1 MNQFNYISP
10 KNKEEA
16 LRILKEERVKACIV
30 AGCSNVL
37 PDIRDKNLTLKFLV
51 DISDIEELRGINK
64 KKDKICIGPL
74 TTIAELINSELI
86 LKESK
91 VLIQAA
97 EQFADP
103 LVRNSATIGGNLVT
117 ASPAADMAVPLLTL
131 DALIEIESVG
141 QKREVKLRDFF
152 LEPGKT
158 VLQDDE
164 MIVGIEFEQSDI
176 NKNGY
181 FIKLGQ
187 RKAMAIAIASI
198 AVNLE
203 VKQNKI
209 TRIRIAAGSVAPM
222 PIRLTV
228 VEEFLESKEINNGLL
243 EEAIKKVSEEINP
256 ISDIRASEEYRRY
269 VSGIL
274 FKRAFKKL
282 TNYPIDQLIGE
293 KIIKKL

>member
-1 MNQFNYISP
+1 MNQFKYISP
-10 KNKEEA
+10 ENKEEA
-16 LRILKEERVKACIV
+16 LRILKEERTNAHIV

-37 PDIRDKNLTLKFLV
+37 PDIRDKNLSPKILV
-51 DISDIEELRGINK
+51 DITAIEELRGIDK
-64 KKDKICIGPL
+64 KKDKICIRPL
-74 TTIAELINSELI
+74 TTIAELANSELI

-103 LVRNSATIGGNLVT
+103 LVRNNATIGGNLVN
-117 ASPAADMAVPLLTL
+117 ASPAADMAVPLFTL
-131 DALIEIESVG
+131 DALIKIESVR
-141 QKREVKLRDFF
+141 QKREVKLKDFF

-158 VLQDDE
+158 VLHDDE

-187 RKAMAIAIASI
+187 RKAMAIAIASL
-198 AVNLE
+198 ALNLE

-209 TRIRIAAGSVAPM
+209 IQIRIAMGSVAPM

-228 VEEFLESKEINNGLL
+228 VEEFLENKEISNELVKEAMDRVR
-243 EEAIKKVSEEINP
+243 EEVEP
-256 ISDIRASEEYRRY
+256 ISDIRASKEYRRY
-269 VSGIL
+269 VSGSL

-282 TNYPIDQLIGE
+282 IPY
-293 KIIKKL
+293 

>member
-30 AGCSNVL
+30 AGCSNAL

-51 DISDIEELRGINK
+51 DISSIEELRGINK

-103 LVRNSATIGGNLVT
+103 LVRNSATIGGNLVN

-164 MIVGIEFEQSDI
+164 MIIGIEFEQSDI

-187 RKAMAIAIASI
+187 RKAMAIAIASL

-203 VKQNKI
+203 VRQNKI
-209 TRIRIAAGSVAPM
+209 TRIRIAAGSVAPT
-222 PIRLTV
+222 PIRLTTA
-228 VEEFLESKEINNGLL
+228 EEFLKDKEINNKLV
-243 EEAIKKVSEEINP
+243 EEAMDRVREEVEP
-256 ISDIRASEEYRRY
+256 ISDIRASIDYRRY

>member
-1 MNQFNYISP
+1 MNQFKYVSP
-10 KNKEEA
+10 ETKEEA
-16 LRILKEERVKACIV
+16 LKILKEGGVNACIV
-30 AGCSNVL
+30 AGSTNVL
-37 PDIRDKNLTLKFLV
+37 PDIKIKKLSPKILV
-51 DISDIEELRGINK
+51 DITAIEELRGIDK
-64 KKDKICIGPL
+64 KKDQICIRPL
-74 TTIAELINSELI
+74 TTIAELTHSELI

-103 LVRNSATIGGNLVT
+103 LVRNNATIGGNLVT
-117 ASPAADMAVPLLTL
+117 ASPAADIAVPLLTL
-131 DALIEIESVG
+131 GAMIKIESVR

-158 VLQDDE
+158 VLGDDE

-181 FIKLGQ
+181 FVKLGQ
-187 RKAMAIAIASI
+187 RKAMAIAIASL
-198 AVNLE
+198 ALNLE

-209 TRIRIAAGSVAPM
+209 IQIRIAMGSVAPM
-222 PIRLTV
+222 PIRLTG
-228 VEEFLESKEINNGLL
+228 VEEFLKNKEIKNGLI
-243 EEAIKKVSEEINP
+243 EEAINKVSEEVNP

-269 VSGIL
+269 ISGIL

-282 TNYPIDQLIGE
+282 IQENN
-293 KIIKKL
+293 

>member
-37 PDIRDKNLTLKFLV
+37 PNIRDKNLTLKFLV

-103 LVRNSATIGGNLVT
+103 LVRNNATIGGNLVT

-131 DALIEIESVG
+131 DALIKIESVG

-209 TRIRIAAGSVAPM
+209 IQIRIAMGSVAPT
-222 PIRLTV
+222 PIKLTV
-228 VEEFLESKEINNGLL
+228 TEEFLKDKVINDKLV
-243 EEAIKKVSEEINP
+243 EEAMDRVREEVEP
-256 ISDIRASEEYRRY
+256 ISDIRASTEYRRY

-282 TNYPIDQLIGE
+282 TNLISR
-293 KIIKKL
+293 

>member
-1 MNQFNYISP
+1 MNQFKYISP
-10 KNKEEA
+10 ENKEEA
-16 LRILKEERVKACIV
+16 LKILKEEGVNACMV
-30 AGCSNVL
+30 AGSTNIL
-37 PDIRDKNLTLKFLV
+37 PDIKIKKLSPKILI
-51 DISDIEELRGINK
+51 DITAIEELKGIDK
-64 KKDKICIGPL
+64 KKDKICISPL

-86 LKESK
+86 LKEGK

-103 LVRNSATIGGNLVT
+103 LVRNNATIGGNLVT

-131 DALIEIESVG
+131 DALIKIESVR

-164 MIVGIEFEQSDI
+164 MIVGIEFKQSDI

-187 RKAMAIAIASI
+187 RKAMAIAIASM

-203 VKQNKI
+203 VRQNEI
-209 TRIRIAAGSVAPM
+209 TRIRIAAGSVAPT
-222 PIRLTV
+222 PIRLTAT
-228 VEEFLESKEINNGLL
+228 EEFLKDKEINNKLV
-243 EEAIKKVSEEINP
+243 EEAMDRVREEVEP
-256 ISDIRASEEYRRY
+256 ISDIRASAEYRRY

-282 TNYPIDQLIGE
+282 TN
-293 KIIKKL
+293 

>member
-1 MNQFNYISP
+1 MNQFKYISP
-10 KNKEEA
+10 KTKEEA
-16 LRILKEERVKACIV
+16 LKILKEEGVNACIV
-30 AGCSNVL
+30 AGSTNIL
-37 PDIRDKNLTLKFLV
+37 PDIKIKKLSPKILV
-51 DISDIEELRGINK
+51 DITTIEELRGIDK
-64 KKDKICIGPL
+64 KKDKICIRPL
-74 TTIAELINSELI
+74 TTIAELAHSELI

-103 LVRNSATIGGNLVT
+103 LVRNNATIGGNLVT
-117 ASPAADMAVPLLTL
+117 ASPAADIAVPLLTL
-131 DALIEIESVG
+131 GAIIKIESVR
-141 QKREVKLRDFF
+141 QKREVELRDFF

-187 RKAMAIAIASI
+187 RKAMAIAIASL
-198 AVNLE
+198 ALNLE

-209 TRIRIAAGSVAPM
+209 VQIRIAMGSVAPM
-222 PIRLTV
+222 PIRLTG
-228 VEEFLESKEINNGLL
+228 VEEFLKNKEIKNGLI
-243 EEAIKKVSEEINP
+243 EEAINKVSEEVNP

-269 VSGIL
+269 ISGIL

-282 TNYPIDQLIGE
+282 TDLPINQLTN
-293 KIIKKL
+293 

>member
-37 PDIRDKNLTLKFLV
+37 PNIRDKNLTLKFLV

-209 TRIRIAAGSVAPM
+209 IQIRIAMGSVAPT
-222 PIRLTV
+222 PIKLTV
-228 VEEFLESKEINNGLL
+228 TEEFLKDKVINDKLV
-243 EEAIKKVSEEINP
+243 EEAMDRVREEVEP
-256 ISDIRASEEYRRY
+256 ISDIRASAEYRRY
-269 VSGIL
+269 VSEIL

-282 TNYPIDQLIGE
+282 TN
-293 KIIKKL
+293 

>member
-1 MNQFNYISP
+1 MNQFKYISP
-10 KNKEEA
+10 ETKEEA
-16 LRILKEERVKACIV
+16 LKILKEEGANACIV
-30 AGCSNVL
+30 AGSTNVL
-37 PDIRDKNLTLKFLV
+37 PDIKIKKLSPKILI
-51 DISDIEELRGINK
+51 DITAIKELRGIDK
-64 KKDKICIGPL
+64 KKDKICIRPL
-74 TTIAELINSELI
+74 TTIAELANSELI

-103 LVRNSATIGGNLVT
+103 LVRNNATIGGNLVT

-131 DALIEIESVG
+131 DAIVKIERVR
-141 QKREVKLRDFF
+141 QKREVKLKEFF
-152 LEPGKT
+152 LGPGKT

-181 FIKLGQ
+181 FIKIGQ
-187 RKAMAIAIASI
+187 RKAMAISIASV

-203 VKQNKI
+203 VRQNKI
-209 TRIRIAAGSVAPM
+209 NQIRIAAGSVALM

-228 VEEFLESKEINNGLL
+228 IEEFLENKEISNQLI
-243 EEAIKKVSEEINP
+243 EEAVNKVCEEVNP

-269 VSGIL
+269 ISGIL
-274 FKRAFKKL
+274 FKRAFEQL
-282 TNYPIDQLIGE
+282 TNIPID
-293 KIIKKL
+293 

>member
-1 MNQFNYISP
+1 MNQFKYISP
-10 KNKEEA
+10 ETKEEA
-16 LRILKEERVKACIV
+16 LKLLKEEGANACIV
-30 AGCSNVL
+30 AGSTNVL
-37 PDIRDKNLTLKFLV
+37 PDIKIKKLSPKILI
-51 DISDIEELRGINK
+51 DITAIKELRGIDK
-64 KKDKICIGPL
+64 KKDKICIRPL
-74 TTIAELINSELI
+74 TTIAELANSELI

-103 LVRNSATIGGNLVT
+103 LVRNNATIGGNLVT

-131 DALIEIESVG
+131 DALVKIERVR
-141 QKREVKLRDFF
+141 QKREVKLKEFF
-152 LEPGKT
+152 LGPGKT

-181 FIKLGQ
+181 FIKIGQ
-187 RKAMAIAIASI
+187 RKAMAISIASV

-203 VKQNKI
+203 VRQNKI
-209 TRIRIAAGSVAPM
+209 IQIRIAAGSVALM

-228 VEEFLESKEINNGLL
+228 IEEFLENKEISNQLI
-243 EEAIKKVSEEINP
+243 EEAVNKVCEEVNP

-269 VSGIL
+269 ISGIL
-274 FKRAFKKL
+274 FKRAFEQL
-282 TNYPIDQLIGE
+282 TNIPID
-293 KIIKKL
+293 

>member
-1 MNQFNYISP
+1 VNQFKYISP
-10 KNKEEA
+10 KTKEEA
-16 LRILKEERVKACIV
+16 LRILKEERTNAHIV

-37 PDIRDKNLTLKFLV
+37 PDIRDKNLSPKILV
-51 DISDIEELRGINK
+51 DITAIEELRGADK
-64 KKDKICIGPL
+64 KKDKICIRPL
-74 TTIAELINSELI
+74 TTIVELTNSELI

-103 LVRNSATIGGNLVT
+103 LVRNNATIGGNLVT

-131 DALIEIESVG
+131 GAIIKIESVR
-141 QKREVKLRDFF
+141 QKREVKLKEFF
-152 LEPGKT
+152 LGPGKT

-176 NKNGY
+176 NENGY

-187 RKAMAIAIASI
+187 RKAMAIAIASL

-203 VKQNKI
+203 VRQNKI
-209 TRIRIAAGSVAPM
+209 IRIRVAAGSVAPM

-228 VEEFLESKEINNGLL
+228 VEEFLENKEISNELVKEAMDRVR
-243 EEAIKKVSEEINP
+243 EEVEP

-274 FKRAFKKL
+274 FKRAFRKL
-282 TNYPIDQLIGE
+282 ISY
-293 KIIKKL
+293 